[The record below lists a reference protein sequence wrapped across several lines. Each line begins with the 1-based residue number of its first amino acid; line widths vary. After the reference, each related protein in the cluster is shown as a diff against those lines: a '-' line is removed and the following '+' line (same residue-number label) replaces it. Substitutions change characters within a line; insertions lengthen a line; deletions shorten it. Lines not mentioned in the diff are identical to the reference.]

1 MLRALYDRTLAA
13 AAHPRARLWLAL
25 VAFVESSVFPVPPD
39 AMLAPMVLADRAR
52 WLSLAAICTA
62 ASVAG
67 GVAGY
72 AIGLFLFEAVG
83 QPLLD
88 LYGHGA
94 KFAEFAARYGEW
106 GAWIVFGAGLTPFPY
121 KVVTIASGAV
131 RLDLAVFVAASVLAR
146 GLRFF
151 LMAGLLWRFGP
162 AIRDA
167 VERRLGL
174 ATIVFFALLIGGF
187 AALKFLG

>member
-1 MLRALYDRTLAA
+1 M
-13 AAHPRARLWLAL
+13 
-25 VAFVESSVFPVPPD
+25 
-39 AMLAPMVLADRAR
+39 
-52 WLSLAAICTA
+52 
-62 ASVAG
+62 
-67 GVAGY
+67 
-72 AIGLFLFEAVG
+72 
-83 QPLLD
+83 
-88 LYGHGA
+88 
-94 KFAEFAARYGEW
+94 

-151 LMAGLLWRFGP
+151 LVAGLLWRFGP

-174 ATIVFFALLIGGF
+174 ATIVFLALLIGGF